1 MSKAYI
7 LGNGPSRPTDTEWL
21 FSLDGTTYGCNA
33 MYRDWEPD
41 HLVVNDSAMMVEIVN
56 STYVGQC
63 HFTDFEELPL
73 EAFDGLQGVEGF
85 NAIDKN
91 KELLNEAIYFGD
103 EESAYSFV
111 FMGKG
116 QGHPSYVIWIDKSLD
131 HIKWGMKPKFFG
143 MSTGLCAFQLALEH
157 GHTQID
163 MIGFDGLKEK
173 NYKNIYDGTK
183 LYTYDP
189 LMEDK
194 VRRPETYIPIEADKW
209 ENCYIALRNEY
220 PKVEVSLI

>member
-7 LGNGPSRPTDTEWL
+7 LGNGPSRSTDTEWL

-73 EAFDGLQGVEGF
+73 EAIDGLQGVEGF

-220 PKVEVSLI
+220 PKVEVRLI

>member
-7 LGNGPSRPTDTEWL
+7 LGNGPSRPTDIEWL

-41 HLVVNDSAMMVEIVN
+41 HLVVNDSSMMVEIIN

-63 HFTDFEELPL
+63 NFTDFEELPL
-73 EAFDGLQGVEGF
+73 EAFDGIYCGPGYDSDE
-85 NAIDKN
+85 
-91 KELLNEAIYFGD
+91 LNEILLKEAVYHGD
-103 EESAYSFV
+103 RDSAYSFV
-111 FMGKG
+111 FMGKSMSG
-116 QGHPSYVIWIDKSLD
+116 LAAGSNYPSQVIWIDKSLD

-194 VRRPETYIPIEADKW
+194 VRRPETYIPI
-209 ENCYIALRNEY
+209 
-220 PKVEVSLI
+220 

>member
-73 EAFDGLQGVEGF
+73 EAIDGLQ
-85 NAIDKN
+85 D
-91 KELLNEAIYFGD
+91 NEAIYFGD

-220 PKVEVSLI
+220 PKVEVRLI